1 MRASEFWRAV
11 DQEFGA
17 AYGAV
22 VTRDV
27 LLEALGGRSA
37 ADALD
42 AGIDART
49 VWDALCDSQDVPPAR
64 RHGKGLAE
72 PKER

>member
-1 MRASEFWRAV
+1 MRVSEFWRAV
-11 DQEFGA
+11 DQVFGE

-27 LLEALGGRSA
+27 VLEGLGGRSA
-37 ADALD
+37 VDALA
-42 AGIDART
+42 AGIDARR
-49 VWDALCDSQDVPPAR
+49 VWDAVCDSQDVPMDR

-72 PKER
+72 PQD

>member
-1 MRASEFWRAV
+1 MRVSEFWRAV
-11 DQEFGA
+11 DQVFGE

-27 LLEALGGRSA
+27 VLEQIGGRSA
-37 ADALD
+37 AALD
-42 AGIDART
+42 AGVDARQ
-49 VWDALCDSQDVPPAR
+49 VWEALCDSQDVPLDR

-72 PKER
+72 PRD

>member
-1 MRASEFWRAV
+1 MRVSEFWRAV
-11 DQEFGA
+11 DQVFGA

-27 LLEALGGRSA
+27 VLEELGGRSA
-37 ADALD
+37 AEALD
-42 AGIDART
+42 AGVDTRR
-49 VWDALCDSQDVPPAR
+49 VWDALCESQDVPLDK

-72 PKER
+72 PHD

>member
-1 MRASEFWRAV
+1 MRVSEFWRAV
-11 DQEFGA
+11 DQEFGE

-27 LLEALGGRSA
+27 VLEQLGGRSA
-37 ADALD
+37 AAALD
-42 AGIDART
+42 AGIDARR
-49 VWDALCDSQDVPPAR
+49 VWEVLCASQDVPVSR

-72 PKER
+72 PKD

>member
-1 MRASEFWRAV
+1 MRVSEFWRAV
-11 DQEFGA
+11 DQVFGE

-27 LLEALGGRSA
+27 VLEELGGRSA
-37 ADALD
+37 FDALA
-42 AGIDART
+42 AGIDARR
-49 VWDALCDSQDVPPAR
+49 VWDALCDSQDVPLDK

-72 PKER
+72 PRD

>member
-1 MRASEFWRAV
+1 MRVSEFWRAV
-11 DQEFGA
+11 DQVFGD

-27 LLEALGGRSA
+27 VLEELGGRSA
-37 ADALD
+37 AEALD
-42 AGIDART
+42 AGIDARR
-49 VWDALCDSQDVPPAR
+49 VWEALCESQDVPLEM

-72 PKER
+72 PRD

>member
-1 MRASEFWRAV
+1 MRLSEFWRAV
-11 DQEFGA
+11 DQEFGE

-27 LLEALGGRSA
+27 VLEQLGSRSA

-42 AGIDART
+42 AGIDARR
-49 VWDALCDSQDVPPAR
+49 VWEALCESQDVPPAR
-64 RHGKGLAE
+64 RHGKGLQA
-72 PKER
+72 PKD